1 MIKDNEVSLLTIKK
15 ALWLVLG
22 FIGLGLGAV
31 GAVMPLLPAFPFLLL
46 AGMSFAKSSSR
57 LHEWFLNTKMYK
69 ENLESFL
76 KGRGMTKKAK
86 LRVSVT
92 LTLTMGIGFYM
103 MRRVPLGQIILGI
116 VWVCHLLY
124 FIYGI
129 RTMGEE

>member
-1 MIKDNEVSLLTIKK
+1 MTIKK
-15 ALWLVLG
+15 ALWLVGPWLHRP
-22 FIGLGLGAV
+22 GA
-31 GAVMPLLPAFPFLLL
+31 GGRGRGDAAAAGFPFLLL
-46 AGMSFAKSSSR
+46 AGMSFAKISSR
-57 LHEWFLNTKMYK
+57 LHEWFISTKMYK
-69 ENLESFL
+69 DNLESFL
-76 KGRGMTKKAK
+76 QGRGMTKKAK

-129 RTMGEE
+129 RTSK

>member
-1 MIKDNEVSLLTIKK
+1 
-15 ALWLVLG
+15 
-22 FIGLGLGAV
+22 
-31 GAVMPLLPAFPFLLL
+31 
-46 AGMSFAKSSSR
+46 MSFAKSSGR
-57 LHEWFLNTKMYK
+57 LHEWFISTKMYK
-69 ENLESFL
+69 DNLESFL
-76 KGRGMTKKAK
+76 QGRGMTKKAK

-129 RTMGEE
+129 RTSK

>member
-1 MIKDNEVSLLTIKK
+1 MTIKK

-46 AGMSFAKSSSR
+46 AGMSFAKSSNR
-57 LHEWFLNTKMYK
+57 LHEWFISTKMYK
-69 ENLESFL
+69 DNLESFL

-86 LRVSVT
+86 IRVSVT

-103 MRRVPLGQIILGI
+103 MRRIPLGQIILGI

-129 RTMGEE
+129 RTMEEE